1 MTNKEVVSR
10 AAMTMSAN
18 VLSSLL
24 LVARLSWKW
33 GVKAVVVSVYWS
45 KSDADLCQEGYGFIS
60 FSLLAGLPKKCSSNN
75 HKLCEKVAH
84 GPRKKPLHVGGNPDH
99 VMGTSHAPQTWPHF
113 RNWSCDQFRNFGTP
127 FYIFGM
133 TKGRNFIFGAHIDYD
148 MYYPMHNK
156 LTPKEGVVRVTWPK
170 FKISG
175 SSITFER
182 IKLCVPN
189 FVW

>member
-1 MTNKEVVSR
+1 
-10 AAMTMSAN
+10 MTMSAN

-24 LVARLSWKW
+24 LVARLSWKC

-60 FSLLAGLPKKCSSNN
+60 FSLLAGLPKNCSSNN

-113 RNWSCDQFRNFGTP
+113 EIGHVTNFEILGPP
-127 FYIFGM
+127 FIS
-133 TKGRNFIFGAHIDYD
+133 
-148 MYYPMHNK
+148 
-156 LTPKEGVVRVTWPK
+156 LEWPK
-170 FKISG
+170 VETSYLVHTLTMTCIIQCTTNWPLKKASSG
-175 SSITFER
+175 SR
-182 IKLCVPN
+182 DLNLKLVAPP
-189 FVW
+189 